1 MKLYKY
7 LVVGLICLYSCSND
21 DDDGVGVVQNQ
32 MTDARDGQVYE
43 TVTIGTQT
51 WFAVNLNYDTEDN
64 TSKCY
69 EDDSANCFTYG
80 RLYEGITAQTVC
92 PEGWHLASV
101 EEWQT
106 LIDYL
111 GGIDVAHVFLAP
123 YGIQQGA
130 SIDFNLLS
138 AGRDFAGFKDITTRG
153 YYYTSTD
160 AGLPGAFKYL
170 AFLPG
175 ESVSLSAAASS
186 GIKQSCRCIED

>member
-7 LVVGLICLYSCSND
+7 LVVALICLCSCSND
-21 DDDGVGVVQNQ
+21 DDDASVMQNI

-43 TVTIGTQT
+43 TITIGTQT
-51 WFAVNLNYDTEDN
+51 WFAVNLNYDTEDD

-80 RLYEGITAQTVC
+80 RLYEGHTAQTVC

-123 YGIQQGA
+123 YAVQQGA

-138 AGRDFAGFKDITTRG
+138 AGRYFAGFQDITTRG

-160 AGLPGAFKYL
+160 AGLPNAYKYL

-186 GIKQSCRCIED
+186 GILQSCRCIKD